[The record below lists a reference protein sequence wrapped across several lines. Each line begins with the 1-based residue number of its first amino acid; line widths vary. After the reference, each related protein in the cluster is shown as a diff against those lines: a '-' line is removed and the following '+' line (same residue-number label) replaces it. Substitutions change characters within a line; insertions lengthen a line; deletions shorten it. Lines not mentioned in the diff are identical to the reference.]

1 MVHVNKPPVILG
13 VIIIINA
20 CLWGLTIIM
29 VSRTLSGT
37 GAYQE
42 IQHILG
48 AAAGMSTVI
57 VGGGMAGLMGSMKA
71 REREEPGDA

>member
-1 MVHVNKPPVILG
+1 MNKPATILG
-13 VIIIINA
+13 TIIIVNA
-20 CLWGLTIIM
+20 CLWGFTIIM

-48 AAAGMSTVI
+48 AAAGVSIVI
-57 VGGGMAGLMGSMKA
+57 VGGGMAGLMGVMKA
-71 REREEPGDA
+71 REQESEQK

>member
-1 MVHVNKPPVILG
+1 VNRPVTILG
-13 VIIIINA
+13 TIIIVNA
-20 CLWGLTIIM
+20 CLWGFTLIM

-48 AAAGMSTVI
+48 GAAGMSTII
-57 VGGGMAGLMGSMKA
+57 VGGGMAGLMASMKA
-71 REREEPGDA
+71 KKEGTENA

>member
-1 MVHVNKPPVILG
+1 MNRSVTILG
-13 VIIIINA
+13 TIIIVNA
-20 CLWGLTIIM
+20 CLWGFTLIM

-48 AAAGMSTVI
+48 GAAGMSTII
-57 VGGGMAGLMGSMKA
+57 VGGGMAGLMASMKA
-71 REREEPGDA
+71 KKEGTENA

>member
-1 MVHVNKPPVILG
+1 MNRSATILG
-13 VIIIINA
+13 TIIIVNA
-20 CLWGLTIIM
+20 CLWGFTLIM

-48 AAAGMSTVI
+48 GAAGMSTII
-57 VGGGMAGLMGSMKA
+57 VGGGMAGLMASMKA
-71 REREEPGDA
+71 KKEGTENA

>member
-1 MVHVNKPPVILG
+1 MNKPVVVVP
-13 VIIIINA
+13 IIIIVNA
-20 CLWGLTIIM
+20 CLWGLAILM
-29 VSRTLSGT
+29 VSHTLKGT

-57 VGGGMAGLMGSMKA
+57 VGGGMAGVMTSLKA
-71 REREEPGDA
+71 KERGPDSQ

>member
-1 MVHVNKPPVILG
+1 VNRPAVILG
-13 VIIIINA
+13 LIIIVNA
-20 CLWGLTIIM
+20 CLWGFTLIM

-48 AAAGMSTVI
+48 GAAGMSTII

-71 REREEPGDA
+71 KEQESKQG

>member
-1 MVHVNKPPVILG
+1 VNRSATILG
-13 VIIIINA
+13 TIIIVNA
-20 CLWGLTIIM
+20 CLWGFTLIM

-48 AAAGMSTVI
+48 GAAGMSTII
-57 VGGGMAGLMGSMKA
+57 VGGGMAGLMASMKA
-71 REREEPGDA
+71 KKEGTENA

>member
-1 MVHVNKPPVILG
+1 VSKPATLLG
-13 VIIIINA
+13 VIIIVNA
-20 CLWGLTIIM
+20 CLWGFTIIM

-48 AAAGMSTVI
+48 GAAGTSTVI
-57 VGGGMAGLMGSMKA
+57 VGGGMAGLMSLMRTK
-71 REREEPGDA
+71 EREAEQK